1 MKTRVVTAFF
11 FATCM
16 LGSLFFGPLFFAA
29 FGLLLVL
36 VGLLEFYRLVKSTEL
51 SPNIPAGLILS
62 LAVYGLAFSVLVYN
76 KSLQNA
82 LLLVPIV
89 LAVFVAELYR
99 KSSTPFQNI
108 AITLLAVCYV
118 ALPFSFYLALGFMGA
133 SFSYILPLSLL
144 LLIWANDTGA
154 YIFGVTLGKH
164 RLFERHS
171 PKKSWEGF
179 LGGIVVASLVAW
191 ILSRYVHILAPIHW
205 FALAIL
211 VGVVGT
217 LGDLVESML
226 KRSLNIKDS
235 GSFLPGHGGLL
246 DRFDSLIF
254 AAPLVYIYLTYFVG

>member
-1 MKTRVVTAFF
+1 MKTRVITAFF
-11 FATCM
+11 FASCM
-16 LGSLFFGPLFFAA
+16 LGSLFFGPFVFAA
-29 FGLLLVL
+29 FGFLLVV

-62 LAVYGLAFSVLVYN
+62 SAVYGLAFSVLVYN

-89 LAVFVAELYR
+89 LVVFVAELYR

-118 ALPFSFYLALGFMGA
+118 AIPFSFYFALGFMSA
-133 SFSYILPLSLL
+133 SFSFILPLSLL
-144 LLIWANDTGA
+144 LLIWANDSGA
-154 YIFGVTLGKH
+154 YVLGVTLGKNK
-164 RLFERHS
+164 LFERHS

-179 LGGIVVASLVAW
+179 IGGILIAGLAGW
-191 ILSRYVHILAPIHW
+191 ILSRYVYTISPIHW
-205 FALAIL
+205 LALAVL
-211 VGVVGT
+211 VGVAGT

-254 AAPLVYIYLTYFVG
+254 AAPLMYIYLIYFAG

>member
-1 MKTRVVTAFF
+1 MKTRVITAFF
-11 FATCM
+11 FASCM
-16 LGSLFFGPLFFAA
+16 LGSLLLGPLVFAA
-29 FGLLLVL
+29 FGFLLLV

-51 SPNIPAGLILS
+51 SPNIPVGLILS
-62 LAVYGLAFSVLVYN
+62 LAVYSLVFSVLVYN

-82 LLLVPIV
+82 LLLVPMV
-89 LAVFVAELYR
+89 LVVFVAELYR

-118 ALPFSFYLALGFMGA
+118 AIPFSFYLALGFMGA
-133 SFSYILPLSLL
+133 SFSFILPLSLL
-144 LLIWANDTGA
+144 LLIWANDSGA
-154 YIFGVTLGKH
+154 YMFGVTLGKH

-179 LGGIVVASLVAW
+179 VGGILVAALVAL
-191 ILSRYVHILAPIHW
+191 ILSRYVYTISPIHW
-205 FALAIL
+205 LVLAVL
-211 VGVVGT
+211 VGVAGT
-217 LGDLVESML
+217 FGDLVESMF

>member
-1 MKTRVVTAFF
+1 MKTRVITAFF

-16 LGSLFFGPLFFAA
+16 LGSLFFGPIVFAA
-29 FGLLLVL
+29 FGLILVV

-51 SPNIPAGLILS
+51 SPNVPAGLILS
-62 LAVYGLAFSVLVYN
+62 LAIYGLSFFVLVYN
-76 KSLQNA
+76 KSLENA
-82 LLLVPIV
+82 LLLVPI
-89 LAVFVAELYR
+89 LLGVFVAELYR

-108 AITLLAVCYV
+108 GITLLAVCYV
-118 ALPFSFYLALGFMGA
+118 AIPFSFYLAIGFMDG
-133 SFSYILPLSLL
+133 SFFYILPLSLL
-144 LLIWANDTGA
+144 LLIWANDSGA
-154 YIFGVTLGKH
+154 YIFGITLGKN

-179 LGGIVVASLVAW
+179 VGGVVVASFVAW
-191 ILSRYVHILAPIHW
+191 VLSRYVFTIAPIHW
-205 FALAIL
+205 FVLAIL
-211 VGVVGT
+211 TGVAGT

-254 AAPLVYIYLTYFVG
+254 TAPLVYVYLTFFIK